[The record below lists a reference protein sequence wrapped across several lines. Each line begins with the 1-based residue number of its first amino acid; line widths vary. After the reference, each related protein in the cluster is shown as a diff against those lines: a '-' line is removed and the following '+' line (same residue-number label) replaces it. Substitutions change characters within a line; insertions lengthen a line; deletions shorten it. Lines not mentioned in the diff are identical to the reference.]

1 MISLRSRELGF
12 LVPAAILG
20 VLGAATVASAKS
32 EELAYGPVPGALTVV
47 AVFLA
52 MHLALRWRAPFADP
66 YLLPVVGV
74 LTAVGLV
81 ELHRIDP
88 ALAGDQAIWVAVGGA
103 VFVAVVTL
111 VPDHRVLERYRYLI
125 GLAGVGLLGITMAFG
140 TTINGSKL
148 WIDVGGGQTIQ
159 LGEVSKVLIVI
170 FLAAYL
176 RDKRE
181 LLAIPTKRILGMP
194 VPPFSALGPVLVFLA
209 AALALVVVLND
220 FGTALLFFGAFL
232 AMIYMATGRV
242 AYTVIGLALFA
253 VGSLAVYLAVG
264 RIQDRVDAWLQP
276 FDDPGDRGFQMVQ
289 SLYAIA
295 DGGPIGTGLGQA
307 FLVFENG
314 ETVIPAL
321 KTDFIFSAVAT
332 ELGYVGGVGV
342 LLAFVVLM
350 ARGFAIAGAATDGF
364 SKLLAGGLTAVVGL
378 QAFLIIGGA
387 VRLVPLTGVTLPFMS
402 YGGSSVVVNFGIA
415 ALLAIVSHRSRAG
428 YAPRRP
434 RGELLDEGDDL
445 AAAGE

>member
-12 LVPAAILG
+12 LVPAALLG
-20 VLGAATVASAKS
+20 VLGAASVASAKAD
-32 EELAYGPVPGALTVV
+32 ELAYGPVPGALSVV

-52 MHLALRWRAPFADP
+52 MHLALRWRAPLADP

-74 LTAVGLV
+74 LTAIGLV

-88 ALAGDQAIWVAVGGA
+88 GLAGDQAIWVAVGGA
-103 VFVAVVTL
+103 VFVAVVAL
-111 VPDHRVLERYRYLI
+111 LPDHRVLERYRYLI
-125 GLAGVGLLGITMAFG
+125 GLAGVGLLGVTMAVG

-148 WIDVGGGQTIQ
+148 WIDVGGGQTVQ
-159 LGEVSKVLIVI
+159 LGELSKVLIVI

-181 LLAIPTKRILGMP
+181 LLAIPTKRLFGMP

-242 AYTVIGLALFA
+242 AYTAIGLALFA
-253 VGSLAVYLAVG
+253 VGSLAVYLAVP
-264 RIQDRVDAWLQP
+264 RIRDRVDAWLQP
-276 FDDPGDRGFQMVQ
+276 FDDPGDRGYQLVQ

-295 DGGPIGTGLGQA
+295 DGGLIGRGLGEA

-321 KTDFIFSAVAT
+321 QTDFIFSAVAT
-332 ELGYVGGVGV
+332 ELGYIGAVGV
-342 LLAFVVLM
+342 LLGFVVLM

-364 SKLLAGGLTAVVGL
+364 SKLLTGGLTAVLGL

-402 YGGSSVVVNFGIA
+402 YGGSSVVTNFGIA

-428 YAPRRP
+428 YAPRRR
-434 RGELLDEGDDL
+434 RGEALDEDDL
-445 AAAGE
+445 AAADE